1 MARVADV
8 VLEKLKRDV
17 SVRRLAEAKGVAF
30 KKSGD
35 DNFLG
40 HCPFH
45 EDKTPS
51 FVVSEKKNLWHCL
64 GACRAGGSVI
74 DFVMKAEGVTFRHAV
89 ELLREGVDLSGPVG
103 PRHASVPKLPSPVQ
117 DGVDDATALGQ
128 VVCYYHRTLQDSPE
142 ALDYLAS
149 RGLRDEAA
157 IAHFRLGFSNRTL
170 GLRLPHT
177 NREAGARLR
186 GQLQQL
192 GVFRDTGHEAMR
204 GRLVV
209 PLLDEAGVARGLYG
223 RAIGPLK
230 SAPNHLYLPGPHQ
243 VAFNSAALAGQSTA
257 IFCEA
262 VFDALAFWVAGHRN
276 VTGAYGTE
284 GFTAHHLEAFRRHGV
299 KDVLIAFDRDDAGDV
314 GAAAVA
320 RQLEQHGFDC
330 YRVLFPRD
338 MDANEYALKVQPA
351 SKSLAVALRQAAFM
365 GTGLPRRVP
374 DFSSLAAQ
382 APAPAEAPPA
392 ESEDG
397 AQGEKRV
404 ARATAAK
411 TVTVSASADSVPKA
425 LDTTAPPP
433 ASSQASTTVLATEN
447 PSHGGPQKSGLSP
460 TNQPAPASAPPMKA
474 ITEAVSSAPPTMMA
488 TEAQRPVAPRAPDVV
503 AEVTEEEALFHFG
516 PRRYRVRGLGKAL
529 SAEALKVN
537 VLVSQGE
544 AFHVDTV
551 DMYSARQRAA
561 FLRAAAEE
569 LRVPEETLKRD
580 VGALLLKLEAL
591 QESALK
597 AKLAPKKTAPTLA
610 DDERAAALEL
620 LQHPRLLDVIVDDF
634 ERCGVV
640 GEETNKLVGYLAA
653 VSRKLEEP
661 LAVLIQSSSA
671 AGKSSLMEAVLAFVP
686 DEEKT
691 KFSAMTGQAL
701 FYMGDADVKH
711 KVLAVV
717 EEEGASRAAYALKLL
732 QSEGELTIAS
742 TGKDPASGKLVTHEY
757 RVEGPTQL
765 FLTTTASE
773 LDDELL
779 NRCLVLT
786 VDEERAQTRAIH
798 DKQREKQTLE
808 GLLAK
813 RDKEAVLKLHQN
825 AQRLLRPLA
834 VVNPYARQL
843 TFLDDRTRARRDFPK
858 YLTLIRTIALLHQ
871 YQRPVKTVQHRGQ
884 AVEYVEVTLADIAT
898 ANRLVASVLGRSLD
912 DLPPQTRKLLTA
924 LDSWVTRGCQVQGV
938 TRAEYRFTR
947 RQVREALHLGDTQ
960 LKLHLGRLAELEYLR
975 VLRGREGGFEYVL
988 LYEAAAEGGRFLP
1001 GLVDVA
1007 TLAHDYDGGRS
1018 GSDTSRSASEASRS
1032 APGRPS
1038 LGAQSAPSRSGVS
1051 DEKLKQLHPLAA
1063 EVDAPGGNALLA
1075 AASGADVVVPYA

>member
-1 MARVADV
+1 
-8 VLEKLKRDV
+8 
-17 SVRRLAEAKGVAF
+17 
-30 KKSGD
+30 
-35 DNFLG
+35 
-40 HCPFH
+40 
-45 EDKTPS
+45 
-51 FVVSEKKNLWHCL
+51 
-64 GACRAGGSVI
+64 
-74 DFVMKAEGVTFRHAV
+74 
-89 ELLREGVDLSGPVG
+89 
-103 PRHASVPKLPSPVQ
+103 
-117 DGVDDATALGQ
+117 
-128 VVCYYHRTLQDSPE
+128 
-142 ALDYLAS
+142 
-149 RGLRDEAA
+149 
-157 IAHFRLGFSNRTL
+157 
-170 GLRLPHT
+170 
-177 NREAGARLR
+177 
-186 GQLQQL
+186 
-192 GVFRDTGHEAMR
+192 
-204 GRLVV
+204 
-209 PLLDEAGVARGLYG
+209 
-223 RAIGPLK
+223 
-230 SAPNHLYLPGPHQ
+230 
-243 VAFNSAALAGQSTA
+243 
-257 IFCEA
+257 
-262 VFDALAFWVAGHRN
+262 
-276 VTGAYGTE
+276 
-284 GFTAHHLEAFRRHGV
+284 
-299 KDVLIAFDRDDAGDV
+299 
-314 GAAAVA
+314 
-320 RQLEQHGFDC
+320 
-330 YRVLFPRD
+330 
-338 MDANEYALKVQPA
+338 
-351 SKSLAVALRQAAFM
+351 
-365 GTGLPRRVP
+365 
-374 DFSSLAAQ
+374 
-382 APAPAEAPPA
+382 
-392 ESEDG
+392 
-397 AQGEKRV
+397 
-404 ARATAAK
+404 
-411 TVTVSASADSVPKA
+411 
-425 LDTTAPPP
+425 
-433 ASSQASTTVLATEN
+433 
-447 PSHGGPQKSGLSP
+447 
-460 TNQPAPASAPPMKA
+460 
-474 ITEAVSSAPPTMMA
+474 
-488 TEAQRPVAPRAPDVV
+488 VV

-516 PRRYRVRGLGKAL
+516 PRRYRVRGLAKAL

-569 LRVPEETLKRD
+569 LRTPEETLKRD

-591 QESALK
+591 QEEALK
-597 AKLAPKKTAPTLA
+597 AKLLPKKTAPTLA
-610 DDERAAALEL
+610 DDERAAALDL

-834 VVNPYARQL
+834 VVNPFARQL

-871 YQRPVKTVQHRGQ
+871 YQRPVKTVQHRNQ
-884 AVEYVEVTLADIAT
+884 LVEYVEVTLADIAT
-898 ANRLVASVLGRSLD
+898 ANKLVASVLGKSLD

-924 LDSWVTRGCQVQGV
+924 LDAWVARGCQLSGV

-988 LYEAAAEGGRFLP
+988 LYEATAEGGRFLP

-1007 TLAHDYDGGRS
+1007 TLAAAHDYDGGRS
-1018 GSDTSRSASEASRS
+1018 GFEASRS
-1032 APGRPS
+1032 EVGRPS
-1038 LGAQSAPSRSGVS
+1038 VGAQSAPSRSGVS
-1051 DEKLKQLHPLAA
+1051 DEKLKSLHPLAA
-1063 EVDAPGGNALLA
+1063 GVAAPGGNALLA
-1075 AASGADVVVPYA
+1075 PAPIGADVVVPYA

>member
-51 FVVSEKKNLWHCL
+51 FIVSEKKNLWHCL

-89 ELLREGVDLSGPVG
+89 ELLREGVDLSGAVG
-103 PRHASVPKLPSPVQ
+103 PRVATVPKLPSPVE

-128 VVCYYHRTLQDSPE
+128 VVAYYHRSLKDSPE
-142 ALDYLAS
+142 ALEYLAS
-149 RGLRDEAA
+149 RGLADDAA
-157 IAHFRLGFSNRTL
+157 ISHFQLGFSNRTL
-170 GLRLPHT
+170 GLRLPHA

-186 GQLQQL
+186 GQLQRL
-192 GVFRDTGHEAMR
+192 SVLRDTGHEAMR

-230 SAPNHLYLPGPHQ
+230 NASNHLYLPGPHQ

-257 IFCEA
+257 ILCEA

-276 VTGAYGTE
+276 VTAAYGTE
-284 GFTAHHLEAFRRHGV
+284 GFTAHHVEALKRHGV
-299 KDVLIAFDRDDAGDV
+299 RDVLIAFDRDDAGDV

-320 RQLEQHGFDC
+320 QQLGALGFDC
-330 YRVLFPRD
+330 YRVLFPRG

-351 SKSLAVALRQAAFM
+351 SKSLAVALRQAVFM

-382 APAPAEAPPA
+382 APAPAAAPPA
-392 ESEDG
+392 ESEVR
-397 AQGEKRV
+397 ALGEKRV

-411 TVTVSASADSVPKA
+411 TVTVSASADSVHGA
-425 LDTTAPPP
+425 LDTDVPPP
-433 ASSQASTTVLATEN
+433 ATSQNSTTALATGAELDA
-447 PSHGGPQKSGLSP
+447 GGRGDPQKSGLPINESV
-460 TNQPAPASAPPMKA
+460 PALPPPMM
-474 ITEAVSSAPPTMMA
+474 V
-488 TEAQRPVAPRAPDVV
+488 TEAQRPVAPRAPEVV

-561 FLRAAAEE
+561 FLRAAADE
-569 LRVPEETLKRD
+569 LRVPEDTLKHD

-773 LDDELL
+773 LDEELL

-834 VVNPYARQL
+834 VVNPFARQL

-858 YLTLIRTIALLHQ
+858 YLTLIRTIALLQQ

-924 LDSWVTRGCQVQGV
+924 LDSWVARGCTLQGV

-988 LYEAAAEGGRFLP
+988 LYEASAEGGRFLP

-1007 TLAHDYDGGRS
+1007 NLVTLSEAHGYDGGGCSYEAGRS
-1018 GSDTSRSASEASRS
+1018 GSESSRSGG
-1032 APGRPS
+1032 GRPS
-1038 LGAQSAPSRSGVS
+1038 VGAQSAPGRGAVS
-1051 DEKLKQLHPLAA
+1051 DEKLKGLHPLAA
-1063 EVDAPGGNALLA
+1063 QVGAPGGNALLA
-1075 AASGADVVVPYA
+1075 AASGADAVVPYA

>member
-1 MARVADV
+1 MVRVADV

-17 SVRRLAEAKGVAF
+17 SVRRLAEVKGVVF

-89 ELLREGVDLSGPVG
+89 ELLREGVDLSGAVG
-103 PRHASVPKLPSPVQ
+103 PRVATVPKLASPVE

-128 VVCYYHRTLQDSPE
+128 VVGYYHRTLKDSPE

-149 RGLRDEAA
+149 RGLADDAA
-157 IAHFRLGFSNRTL
+157 ISHFQLGFSNRTL
-170 GLRLPHT
+170 GLRLPHA

-186 GQLQQL
+186 GQLQRL
-192 GVFRDTGHEAMR
+192 SVLRDTGHEAMR

-209 PLLDEAGVARGLYG
+209 PLLDEAGAVRGLYG
-223 RAIGPLK
+223 RAIGTLRPGV
-230 SAPNHLYLPGPHQ
+230 PNHLYLPGPHQ

-257 IFCEA
+257 IVCEA
-262 VFDALAFWVAGHRN
+262 VLDALAFWVAGHRN
-276 VTGAYGTE
+276 VTAAYGTE
-284 GFTAHHLEAFRRHGV
+284 GFTAHHVEALKRHGV
-299 KDVLIAFDRDDAGDV
+299 RDVLIAFDRDDAGDV

-320 RQLEQHGFDC
+320 QQLGALGFDC
-330 YRVLFPRD
+330 YRVLFPRG

-365 GTGLPRRVP
+365 GTGLPRRVA

-382 APAPAEAPPA
+382 APAPAAAPLA
-392 ESEDG
+392 EPEVR
-397 AQGEKRV
+397 ALGEKRV

-411 TVTVSASADSVPKA
+411 TVTVSASADSAPKA
-425 LDTTAPPP
+425 LDTDAPPP
-433 ASSQASTTVLATEN
+433 ATSQSSTITLATEN
-447 PSHGGPQKSGLSP
+447 PSRGDPQKPGL
-460 TNQPAPASAPPMKA
+460 PP
-474 ITEAVSSAPPTMMA
+474 ITEAVLSAPPSMMA
-488 TEAQRPVAPRAPDVV
+488 TEAQRPVAPRAPEVV
-503 AEVTEEEALFHFG
+503 AELTEEEALFHFG

-580 VGALLLKLEAL
+580 VGALLLKLESL

-858 YLTLIRTIALLHQ
+858 YLTLIRTIALLQQ

-924 LDSWVTRGCQVQGV
+924 LDAWVARGCTLQGV

-1007 TLAHDYDGGRS
+1007 TLAAAHDYDGGRS
-1018 GSDTSRSASEASRS
+1018 GSDGSRSGSEGSRS
-1032 APGRPS
+1032 GLGRPS
-1038 LGAQSAPSRSGVS
+1038 VGAQSAPGRGPVS
-1051 DEKLKQLHPLAA
+1051 DEKRNGLHSLAA
-1063 EVDAPGGNALLA
+1063 EVGAPGGNALLA
-1075 AASGADVVVPYA
+1075 AASGADAVVPYA